1 MSMRR
6 SDFTDSPSRQRVFLL
21 VLTVLALATTIG
33 ARLYHLQ
40 VRRCDD
46 LRARVKDQAQRTV
59 EVNATRGSILD
70 RHGAILAMSLATQAL
85 YAHPWKVTEPDDATE
100 LLASILTIPREE
112 IRRRLSCDKSF
123 VYLDRFLEPE
133 QVQAI
138 VDSGLPL
145 GAGNAFGFLPSSR
158 RSYPRGKL
166 GVHVVGFAD
175 IDGNGLEGVEQRF
188 DEALRGDPTVYT
200 VVRDGRNG
208 WLSQVALAP
217 DTRPQ
222 DVVLTLDLE
231 LQHIVE
237 RELEQAMRAT
247 GADAASAVVLDARS
261 GQVLALANR
270 PAADPNRF
278 GKAPPDARI
287 NRAVVHQYEPGSTFK
302 IVPMAAALESEKLRP
317 SQLFDCENGSL
328 RLGRRTIHDSSPHQ
342 LLSASQIIQ
351 KSSNIGM
358 VKVVRLLDR
367 QTLHDTIVRFG
378 FGQETGVEL
387 PGEQEGTL
395 RPPERWN
402 AHSMA
407 SISFGQE
414 IGVTVLQMAT
424 VFATL
429 ANEGVYQ
436 PPRVVLGSLDSSGRW
451 TPEPKPAT
459 RRVISARVTR
469 ELTSML
475 EGVVTRGTGT
485 RAQID
490 GFRLAG
496 KSGTA
501 QKIIDGAYSDTDF
514 VASFG
519 GFGPLPSPEL
529 VGLVVLDAPRGAE
542 YHGGQVAGPVFRR
555 IMEASLAQRRVARDG
570 DTLSIEADRSSGPDR
585 WASREVT
592 APAADT
598 DKTAAGR
605 VPDVEG
611 LSLRE
616 AVSRLSARGCRVEA
630 KGSGAVLRQEPAS
643 GSALVPGAVCRL
655 LLNDERTGAIR

>member
-1 MSMRR
+1 MRR
-6 SDFTDSPSRQRVFLL
+6 PGLTDSPNRDRIVLL
-21 VLTVLALATTIG
+21 ILTVLALATTIG

-40 VRRCDD
+40 IQRCDD
-46 LRARVKDQAQRTV
+46 LRARVKNQAQRTV

-70 RHGAILAMSLATQAL
+70 RHGAVLAMSIATQAL
-85 YAHPWKVTEPDDATE
+85 YAHPWKVSNPDEATD
-100 LLASILTIPREE
+100 LLAPILTLPRAE
-112 IRRRLSCDKSF
+112 IRKRLGCDKSF

-133 QVQAI
+133 RVRQL

-158 RSYPRGKL
+158 RSYPRGKM

-175 IDGNGLEGVEQRF
+175 IDGNGLEGIEQRF
-188 DEALRGDPTVYT
+188 DETLRGDPMVYS

-217 DTRPQ
+217 ETSPQ
-222 DVVLTLDLE
+222 DVVLTVDLE

-237 RELEQAMRAT
+237 RELEQAMEST
-247 GADAASAVVLDARS
+247 GADAASAVVLDARN
-261 GQVLALANR
+261 GQILALANR

-278 GKAPPDARI
+278 GQAHPGARI

-302 IVPMAAALESEKLRP
+302 IVPMAAALESEKVRP

-328 RLGRRTIHDSSPHQ
+328 RLGRRTIHDSSPHR
-342 LLSASQIIQ
+342 LLSASQVMQ

-367 QTLHDTIVRFG
+367 QSLYDAIVRFG

-387 PGEQEGTL
+387 PGEQEGAV
-395 RPPERWN
+395 RSPEQWST
-402 AHSMA
+402 HSMA

-414 IGVTVLQMAT
+414 IGVTVLQMST

-429 ANEGVYQ
+429 ANDGIFL
-436 PPRVVLGSLDSSGRW
+436 PPRVVLGARDEEGHW
-451 TPEPKPAT
+451 TSQPKPQG

-469 ELTSML
+469 ELNSML
-475 EGVVTRGTGT
+475 EGVVARGTGT

-501 QKIIDGAYSDTDF
+501 QKIVDGAYSDTEF

-529 VGLVVLDAPRGAE
+529 VTLVVLDSPRSAE

-570 DTLSIEADRSSGPDR
+570 ETLSVEADRAPGPDR
-585 WASREVT
+585 WASYESSNPQKPSGST
-592 APAADT
+592 P
-598 DKTAAGR
+598 AGR
-605 VPDVEG
+605 VPDLIG

-616 AVSRLSARGCRVEA
+616 AIARLSARGFRVEA
-630 KGSGAVLRQEPAS
+630 RGTGSVTRQEPSPGA
-643 GSALVPGAVCRL
+643 ALDRGAVCQLVLADPTEATR
-655 LLNDERTGAIR
+655 

>member
-1 MSMRR
+1 MRR
-6 SDFTDSPSRQRVFLL
+6 SGLTDSPNSHRVVLL
-21 VLTVLALATTIG
+21 VVTVLALATTIG

-46 LRARVKDQAQRTV
+46 LRARVKNQAQRTV

-70 RHGAILAMSLATQAL
+70 RHGAILAMSIATQAL
-85 YAHPWKVTEPDDATE
+85 YAHPWKISDAREATDV
-100 LLASILTIPREE
+100 LAPILALPRSE
-112 IRRRLSCDKSF
+112 IARRLGCDKSF

-133 QVQAI
+133 QVQSI

-145 GAGNAFGFLPSSR
+145 GAGEAFGFLPSSR

-175 IDGNGLEGVEQRF
+175 IDGTGLEGVEQRF
-188 DEALRGDPTVYT
+188 DEALRGDPMIYS

-217 DTRPQ
+217 ETRPQ
-222 DVVLTLDLE
+222 DVVLTIDLE

-237 RELEQAMRAT
+237 RELRKAMADT
-247 GADAASAVVLDARS
+247 GADAASAVVLDARN
-261 GQVLALANR
+261 GRILALANR

-278 GKAPPDARI
+278 GKAHPDARI

-302 IVPMAAALESEKLRP
+302 VVPMAAALESEKLRP

-328 RLGRRTIHDSSPHQ
+328 QLGRRRIRDSSPHR

-358 VKVVRLLDR
+358 VKVVQLLDR
-367 QTLHDTIVRFG
+367 QTLYDSIVRFG
-378 FGQETGVEL
+378 FGQETGIEL
-387 PGEQEGTL
+387 PGEQEGAL
-395 RPPERWN
+395 RPLEKWST
-402 AHSMA
+402 HSMA
-407 SISFGQE
+407 SLAFGQE
-414 IGVTVLQMAT
+414 IGVTVLQMAS

-429 ANEGVYQ
+429 ANEGIYQ
-436 PPRVVLGSLDSSGRW
+436 PPRVVLGLVDSEGRW
-451 TPEPKPAT
+451 KAEPKPEA
-459 RRVISARVTR
+459 RRVVSTRVTR
-469 ELTSML
+469 EITSML
-475 EGVVTRGTGT
+475 EGVVARGTGK
-485 RAQID
+485 RAQIP

-501 QKIIDGAYSDTDF
+501 QKVVDGAYSDSDF

-529 VGLVVLDAPRGAE
+529 VALVVVDTPQGSE
-542 YHGGQVAGPVFRR
+542 YHGGQVAAPVFRR

-570 DTLSIEADRSSGPDR
+570 ETMSLEADRTPGPER
-585 WASREVT
+585 WASHEFTRPSTESDATPV
-592 APAADT
+592 
-598 DKTAAGR
+598 GR
-605 VPDVEG
+605 VPDLAG

-616 AVSRLSARGCRVEA
+616 AVSLLSARGYRVETR
-630 KGSGAVLRQEPAS
+630 GDGIVRSQEPFA
-643 GSALVPGAVCRL
+643 GSELEPGQVCRL
-655 LLNDERTGAIR
+655 LLHDAAPDRRVIR